1 MAVWPLVSSDALSR
15 HFLLYFCLLMCRR
28 PLQLWGFGYSLTDR
42 LVHLSLEHDL
52 QPFTIRHVV
61 VSPHPSL
68 PGPDWRCLWYGSFNI
83 QRYMWEYILLLTFI
97 NIVDSGPR
105 FARGVLWCMG
115 MHFNFHRVL
124 SVVAIRI
131 IGACLSTSS
140 RRLLLRYWATP
151 VGSSPVTSTS
161 FTTVL

>member
-15 HFLLYFCLLMCRR
+15 HFPLYFCLLMCRR

-42 LVHLSLEHDL
+42 LVSSVFGTWFATIYHSTCGCLTTPQPTRSRLALSSDMRVLISND
-52 QPFTIRHVV
+52 HVRV
-61 VSPHPSL
+61 YL
-68 PGPDWRCLWYGSFNI
+68 T
-83 QRYMWEYILLLTFI
+83 LL
-97 NIVDSGPR
+97 NIVDSGAR
-105 FARGVLWCMG
+105 FARGVLWCMLV
-115 MHFNFHRVL
+115 HFDFHRVL

-140 RRLLLRYWATP
+140 RRLLLCYWATP